1 MGPGRRVA
9 RDAGGADSRLRRDP
23 LEPRRGGSQHNKLNF
38 LQMEASKRPLALA
51 DLLEVCGRALGVGFD
66 ETSPYEESFE
76 AVFRDGRLA
85 RLRVAMRMKLTLGQ
99 FDIPLP
105 RDVLFP
111 R

>member
-1 MGPGRRVA
+1 MT
-9 RDAGGADSRLRRDP
+9 D
-23 LEPRRGGSQHNKLNF
+23 EQ
-38 LQMEASKRPLALA
+38 RPLALA
-51 DLLEVCGRALGVGFD
+51 GLLEVCGRALGIGFD

-85 RLRVAMRMKLTLGQ
+85 RVRVAKRMKLTLGQ